1 MNKVLKNSV
10 LVIVFC
16 AVSLT
21 MPAQR
26 MLTLDECRRLALEN
40 NKKLKVAEEE
50 VDKARY
56 EMYAS
61 YANYLP
67 QVSATGTYMHNS
79 RNLQLLSDENM
90 AALNTIGTTAQG

>member
-50 VDKARY
+50 VEKARY

-67 QVSATGTYMHNS
+67 KVSATGTYMHNS
-79 RNLQLLSDENM
+79 RNLVTLEIS
-90 AALNTIGTTAQG
+90 